1 MDLGTDKWRSSK
13 RYAISHAA
21 MLTLQDI
28 TVRLG
33 GNLILDHV
41 SAALPPK
48 SRVGLVG
55 RNGAGKSTLI
65 KVMAGELESDGG
77 SFQVP
82 KQTRIGYIA
91 QDTPGGITTPIEM
104 VLVADVERMVL
115 LQEADKAS
123 DPHRIAEIH
132 DRLGVINAHGAPA
145 RAARILAGL
154 GFDED
159 AQSQPMD
166 SFSGGWRMRVAL
178 AALLFSEPDLL
189 LLDEPSN
196 HLDLEAELW
205 LESFLKSYPATL
217 VIISHERDL
226 LNTVVDHILH
236 LQGGTASLYPG
247 NYDSFEHLRRERQAQ
262 AESMRLK
269 QESKR
274 KDLQAYVDRWRYKT
288 HTARQAQSRL
298 KALAR
303 MKPIAAA
310 AEDPTLSFDFPSP
323 DELRP
328 PLIVL
333 DDAEVGYVPGTPVLS
348 HLNLRIDPD
357 DRIAFVGRN
366 GNGKTTLARLLAS
379 HLKPSC
385 GTVGHSGKL
394 RVGYF
399 AQHQIEDL
407 IADET
412 PFQHMTR
419 VMPDAKPGAV
429 RSQLGRFGFS
439 GDMAMRAVSRM
450 SGGERSRLALAL
462 ITRDAPHILIL
473 DEPTNHLD
481 VDAREALVQAL
492 TVFKGAVI
500 VVSHDRHLL
509 ELTADRLVLVAE
521 GAAVEFSGSLDD
533 YQDLVMGRGEARNGE
548 ANGQSN
554 EAATAKSV
562 NKPGN
567 KKEQRR
573 LMAELRNRNK
583 ALRQD
588 VTKAE
593 KEMNR
598 LSGRRSAIDLALF
611 KPVDAISEFQDVAVS
626 DLMRI
631 RADIERDLSVAES
644 QWLKASEALDQA
656 ETPQ

>member
-1 MDLGTDKWRSSK
+1 
-13 RYAISHAA
+13 

-33 GNLILDHV
+33 GNLILDKV
-41 SAALPPK
+41 TAALPPK

-65 KVMAGELESDGG
+65 KVMAGELQPDGG
-77 SFQVP
+77 SFQYSR
-82 KQTRIGYIA
+82 QTRIGYVA
-91 QDTPGGITTPIEM
+91 QHTPGGTQTPIDM
-104 VLVADVERMVL
+104 VL
-115 LQEADKAS
+115 AS
-123 DPHRIAEIH
+123 DTERVSLLAEAETASDANRIAEIH
-132 DRLGVINAHGAPA
+132 DRLTAIDAHGAPA

-154 GFDED
+154 GFDEA
-159 AQSQPMD
+159 AQNQPLD

-226 LNTVVDHILH
+226 LNSVVDHILH
-236 LQGGTASLYPG
+236 LQSGKASLYPG
-247 NYDSFEHLRRERQAQ
+247 NYDAFERLRRERQAQ
-262 AESMRLK
+262 IESMRVK
-269 QESKR
+269 QEGKR
-274 KDLQAYVDRWRYKT
+274 KQLQAYVDRWRYKT
-288 HTARQAQSRL
+288 HTARQAQSRI

-303 MKPIAAA
+303 MEPIAEA
-310 AEDPTLSFDFPSP
+310 AEDPSLTFTFPSP

-328 PLIVL
+328 PLVTL
-333 DDAEVGYVPGTPVLS
+333 DTAEVGYVAGTPVLS
-348 HLNLRIDPD
+348 QLDLRIDPD

-366 GNGKTTLARLLAS
+366 GNGKTTLARLLAG
-379 HLKPSC
+379 HLEPFS
-385 GTVGHSGKL
+385 GEVRRSGKL

-407 IADET
+407 VADET

-419 VMPDAKPGAV
+419 MLPDAKPGAV

-439 GDMAMRAVSRM
+439 GDMANREVNQL
-450 SGGERSRLALAL
+450 SGGERARLALAL
-462 ITRDAPHILIL
+462 ITRHAPHILLL

-492 TVFKGAVI
+492 TEFSGAVI

-509 ELTADRLVLVAE
+509 ELTADRIVLVAD
-521 GAAVEFSGSLDD
+521 GTAQEFKGSLDD
-533 YQDLVMGRGEARNGE
+533 YQDLVMSRSARKDE
-548 ANGQSN
+548 RTPKK
-554 EAATAKSV
+554 TA
-562 NKPGN
+562 N

-573 LMAELRNRNK
+573 LTAELRNRNT
-583 ALRQD
+583 ALRKEVDQ
-588 VTKAE
+588 AE
-593 KEMNR
+593 IEMAR
-598 LSGRRSAIDLALF
+598 LFERRTAIDRALF
-611 KPVDAISEFQDVAVS
+611 NPAEATGEFHNVAVS
-626 DLMRI
+626 DLMKI
-631 RADIERDLSVAES
+631 RADVENDLSSVEAR
-644 QWLKASEALDQA
+644 WLNASEALDQA
-656 ETPQ
+656 GLS